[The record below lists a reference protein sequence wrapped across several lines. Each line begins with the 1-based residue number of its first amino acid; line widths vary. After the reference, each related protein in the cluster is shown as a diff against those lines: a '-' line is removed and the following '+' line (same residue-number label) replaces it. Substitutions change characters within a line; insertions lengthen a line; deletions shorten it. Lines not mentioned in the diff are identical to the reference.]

1 MVSRLC
7 KPLKTNSFFLFGA
20 RGTGKSTLLKGYF
33 KNSSILKIDLLDDE
47 VFDRYLLEPQFLKKQ
62 IQSQSYDWVII
73 DEVQRIPKL
82 LNTAHQLIEEKKQ
95 KFALTGSSSR
105 KLKRGGANLLA
116 GRAFVNS
123 LFPLTSLELKEDF
136 SISQAVNW
144 GTLPKL
150 TELTTPA
157 EFQAYLRS
165 YCLTYIKEEV
175 QAEQLVRNLEPFR
188 EFLAVSAQS
197 ASKIIN
203 YSSISRD
210 VGVEP
215 PTVQTYFQIL
225 EETNLGFIL
234 PHFHKSIRK
243 SQKSSPK
250 FYFFDNGVQKAL
262 EGNLQNEYAIGTSM
276 YGSLFEAFIIQEIYR
291 LNEYFQKDFRLS
303 YFATK
308 NGLEID
314 LILSKGRKTFLIEIK
329 SSIKIDALEVSK
341 IARASENFGNIAV
354 EPYYLSQDPN
364 SVIIDGVKC
373 MHWSKFIAEFS
384 SF

>member
-1 MVSRLC
+1 M
-7 KPLKTNSFFLFGA
+7 FGA
-20 RGTGKSTLLKGYF
+20 RGTGKSTLLKDYF
-33 KNSSILKIDLLDDE
+33 KDDSVLNIDLLDDE
-47 VFDRYLLEPQFLKKQ
+47 VFDRYLLEPQLLKKQ
-62 IQSQSYDWVII
+62 ILTHSFDWVVI
-73 DEVQRIPKL
+73 DEVQRLPKL

-123 LFPLTSLELKEDF
+123 LFPLTSVELKNTF
-136 SISQAVNW
+136 SIAQAVNW

-150 TELTTPA
+150 TELTTSA

-165 YCLTYIKEEV
+165 YCLTYIKEEI

-203 YSSISRD
+203 YSSIARD
-210 VGVEP
+210 VGVES

-262 EGNLQNEYAIGTSM
+262 EGNLQNEYAAGTSM
-276 YGSLFEAFIIQEIYR
+276 YGFLFEAFVIQEIYR
-291 LNEYFQKDFRLS
+291 LNEYYQKDFRLS

-314 LILSKGRKTFLIEIK
+314 LILSQGRKTILIEIK
-329 SSIKIDALEVSK
+329 SSSKIDDIEVSK
-341 IARASENFGNIAV
+341 FARASEDFGKTSV
-354 EPYYLSQDPN
+354 VPFYLSQDPH
-364 SVIIDGVKC
+364 SLVIDGVRC
-373 MHWSKFIAEFS
+373 MPWSQFILDFRLM
-384 SF
+384 

>member
-20 RGTGKSTLLKGYF
+20 RGVGKSTLLNHYF
-33 KNSSILKIDLLDDE
+33 KASSVLSIDLLDDE
-47 VFDRYLLEPQFLKKQ
+47 VFDRYLLEPQFLRKQ
-62 IQSQSYDWVII
+62 IQSKSYDWVVI

-123 LFPLTSLELKEDF
+123 LFPLTSLELKKDF
-136 SISQAVNW
+136 SISRAVNW

-150 TELTTPA
+150 TELTTPS

-175 QAEQLVRNLEPFR
+175 QTEQLVRNLEPFR

-197 ASKIIN
+197 ANKIIN

-234 PHFHKSIRK
+234 PHFHQSIRK
-243 SQKSSPK
+243 SQRSSPK

-262 EGNLQNEYAIGTSM
+262 EGNLQNEYAAGTSM

-308 NGLEID
+308 NGLEVD
-314 LILSKGRKTFLIEIK
+314 LILNKGRKTLLIEIK
-329 SSIKIDALEVSK
+329 SSSKIDELEVSK

-364 SVIIDGVKC
+364 SVVINNVKC
-373 MHWSKFIAEFS
+373 MHWAQFISDFK